1 MQRIEKAD
9 FQSTLPINGEADL
22 GKSALEQ
29 VNNNSPVDINNI
41 PQFKQ
46 NVKSDISNDSIRED
60 NDVIPLKKDV
70 DKSTNI
76 PLAKSKDTLKIR
88 AEKIAKSI
96 NGEKSIDIPIG
107 KEIRSWSETST
118 ESDILK
124 DFVSIK
130 DMDMDKITYTQI
142 SHKNISL

>member
-9 FQSTLPINGEADL
+9 FQSTLPINGEVDL

-29 VNNNSPVDINNI
+29 VNNNSPVDINNV

-46 NVKSDISNDSIRED
+46 NVKSDISNNNIRED

-76 PLAKSKDTLKIR
+76 PLTKSNDTIKIR
-88 AEKIAKSI
+88 AEKITKSI
-96 NGEKSIDIPIG
+96 NEEKPI
-107 KEIRSWSETST
+107 E
-118 ESDILK
+118 
-124 DFVSIK
+124 F
-130 DMDMDKITYTQI
+130 
-142 SHKNISL
+142 

>member
-9 FQSTLPINGEADL
+9 FQSTLPINDEVDL

-29 VNNNSPVDINNI
+29 VNNNSPVDINNV

-46 NVKSDISNDSIRED
+46 NVKSDISNNNMRED

-76 PLAKSKDTLKIR
+76 PLTKRNDTIKIR
-88 AEKIAKSI
+88 AEKIAKFI
-96 NGEKSIDIPIG
+96 NGEKPI
-107 KEIRSWSETST
+107 E
-118 ESDILK
+118 
-124 DFVSIK
+124 F
-130 DMDMDKITYTQI
+130 
-142 SHKNISL
+142 

>member
-1 MQRIEKAD
+1 MQSIEKAD
-9 FQSTLPINGEADL
+9 FQSTLPINGEVDL

-46 NVKSDISNDSIRED
+46 NVKSDISNNNIRED

-76 PLAKSKDTLKIR
+76 PLTKSNDTLKIR
-88 AEKIAKSI
+88 AKKITKSI
-96 NGEKSIDIPIG
+96 NGENPI
-107 KEIRSWSETST
+107 E
-118 ESDILK
+118 
-124 DFVSIK
+124 F
-130 DMDMDKITYTQI
+130 
-142 SHKNISL
+142 